1 VVERVDILAGGHR
14 LEGAW
19 FGGRD
24 PSRALV
30 LLHEGLGS
38 VSTWREWPAQ
48 LALATGCSVFVY
60 SRLGY
65 GESDPAPLPLP
76 IEYMHRE
83 GLDILPEVL
92 DRTGIERA
100 VLVGHSDGG
109 SIAIIHAGRERRDPR
124 VAGLALLAPHVFC
137 EAISVESIEK
147 AREAFSSGDLREK
160 LAKHHRDVDSAF
172 FGWNGAWLDP
182 AFRAWNIEAFLPQI
196 EIPVLVIQGLADP
209 YGTLAQ
215 VDAIE
220 RGVSG
225 PFERLLLP
233 ECGHVPQKDRPE
245 ETTAA
250 VLSFARRALAV

>member
-1 VVERVDILAGGHR
+1 
-14 LEGAW
+14 
-19 FGGRD
+19 
-24 PSRALV
+24 
-30 LLHEGLGS
+30 
-38 VSTWREWPAQ
+38 
-48 LALATGCSVFVY
+48 
-60 SRLGY
+60 
-65 GESDPAPLPLP
+65 
-76 IEYMHRE
+76 MHRE

-147 AREAFSSGDLREK
+147 ARDAFSSGDLREK